1 MAKGYIIVDIPERC
15 SNCVASDTYV
25 TLCRCTRKKI
35 TKPFSKPDWCP
46 IKEMPERI
54 EPDEGDFEQETYAD
68 GRNDLIDEMFGGE
81 DEQKTVKESPK
92 I

>member
-1 MAKGYIIVDIPERC
+1 MAKGYIVVDIPNRC

-46 IKEMPERI
+46 IKEIPKKI
-54 EPDEGDFEQETYAD
+54 GLIDEFGNSRFGYRFGYMD
-68 GRNDLIDEMFGGE
+68 GWNDLIDEMFGG
-81 DEQKTVKESPK
+81 DE
-92 I
+92 